1 MGALSDGELS
11 RVEDVI
17 KDPLKHG
24 IPPRMVNRRKDIETG
39 RDMHLV
45 GADLALKIKSDI
57 DLMKDIK
64 SWKGIRHSI
73 GLKGRGQRT
82 RTTGRSG
89 KAVGVKKKVL
99 MEAARAAASGKKEEK
114 KEWYLGDPKK
124 PRKTYETPRHP
135 WRKEQLEAELH
146 LLGEYGL
153 RNKRELRRHET
164 MLSKIRGIARSL
176 LGATEEQKSQIETQ
190 YLRRLARL
198 GILPESASVDNILD
212 LNVKDLMERRLQTI
226 VYRSGL
232 ARSIHQAR
240 QFVSHGHISI
250 ANEIVSVP
258 SYIVKRDEESRIAF
272 NQRSPLTNAQH
283 PARAAPGGK
292 RLARVIEE
300 APIVV
305 PAITGLPAVPPE
317 VKEEVQ
323 AEQPLV
329 LVEPDEE
336 LAAEPE
342 PEKK

>member
-1 MGALSDGELS
+1 
-11 RVEDVI
+11 
-17 KDPLKHG
+17 
-24 IPPRMVNRRKDIETG
+24 
-39 RDMHLV
+39 
-45 GADLALKIKSDI
+45 
-57 DLMKDIK
+57 
-64 SWKGIRHSI
+64 
-73 GLKGRGQRT
+73 
-82 RTTGRSG
+82 
-89 KAVGVKKKVL
+89 
-99 MEAARAAASGKKEEK
+99 
-114 KEWYLGDPKK
+114 LGDPRK

-164 MLSKIRGIARSL
+164 MLSKIRGIARTL
-176 LGATEEQKSQIETQ
+176 LGASEDQKSQIESQ

-240 QFVSHGHISI
+240 QFVSHGHISV
-250 ANEIVSVP
+250 ANAIVSVP

-272 NQRSPLTNAQH
+272 DQRSPLTNAQH

-300 APIVV
+300 APIAASPAMPALPVV
-305 PAITGLPAVPPE
+305 SPE
-317 VKEEVQ
+317 IKEEVA
-323 AEQPLV
+323 AEQPLE
-329 LVEPDEE
+329 LIEPEEE

-342 PEKK
+342 AEKK

>member
-1 MGALSDGELS
+1 M
-11 RVEDVI
+11 
-17 KDPLKHG
+17 
-24 IPPRMVNRRKDIETG
+24 
-39 RDMHLV
+39 
-45 GADLALKIKSDI
+45 
-57 DLMKDIK
+57 
-64 SWKGIRHSI
+64 
-73 GLKGRGQRT
+73 
-82 RTTGRSG
+82 
-89 KAVGVKKKVL
+89 
-99 MEAARAAASGKKEEK
+99 
-114 KEWYLGDPKK
+114 GDPRKPHKK
-124 PRKTYETPRHP
+124 YETPRHP

-164 MLSKIRGIARSL
+164 MLSKIRGIARTL
-176 LGATEEQKSQIETQ
+176 LGASEEQKSQIESQ

-226 VYRSGL
+226 VFRAGL

-272 NQRSPLTNAQH
+272 DQRSPLTNAQH

-300 APIVV
+300 GPVAAAPVLSAIPVV
-305 PAITGLPAVPPE
+305 SPVSPE
-317 VKEEVQ
+317 IKEEVQ
-323 AEQPLV
+323 AEQPLE